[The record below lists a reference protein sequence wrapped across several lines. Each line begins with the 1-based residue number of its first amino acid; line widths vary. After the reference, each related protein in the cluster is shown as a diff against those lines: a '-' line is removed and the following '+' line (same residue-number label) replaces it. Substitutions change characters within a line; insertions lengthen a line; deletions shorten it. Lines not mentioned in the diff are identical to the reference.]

1 MSETDY
7 MLYTPDQKRK
17 TCVCHL
23 NMLKAYHTRV
33 VNGECCGTDCRARC
47 LFCCDSRGYDVISW
61 YFGYGHRWRGFR
73 HAFQQGARLENSEIL
88 KDLHSYLNYLT
99 MNQRINIVKLLSA
112 FKCLFADVPT
122 QTNVLQHDIK
132 VIGARPIKQHAYR
145 VNTVKDLLCVK
156 R

>member
-1 MSETDY
+1 MTSSPGILDMDTDGVVFA
-7 MLYTPDQKRK
+7 MRFSKIF
-17 TCVCHL
+17 
-23 NMLKAYHTRV
+23 TR
-33 VNGECCGTDCRARC
+33 
-47 LFCCDSRGYDVISW
+47 
-61 YFGYGHRWRGFR
+61 
-73 HAFQQGARLENSEIL
+73 IL
-88 KDLHSYLNYLT
+88 IILT

>member
-1 MSETDY
+1 MPPQVIT
-7 MLYTPDQKRK
+7 
-17 TCVCHL
+17 VCHL
-23 NMLKAYHTRV
+23 NMLKAYHTRELSTASAAEQTAGPAVSSVAIAVDMTSSPGILYMDTDGV
-33 VNGECCGTDCRARC
+33 V
-47 LFCCDSRGYDVISW
+47 L
-61 YFGYGHRWRGFR
+61 R

-132 VIGARPIKQHAYR
+132 VNGARPIKQHAYR

>member
-1 MSETDY
+1 MRFS
-7 MLYTPDQKRK
+7 K
-17 TCVCHL
+17 V
-23 NMLKAYHTRV
+23 
-33 VNGECCGTDCRARC
+33 
-47 LFCCDSRGYDVISW
+47 
-61 YFGYGHRWRGFR
+61 
-73 HAFQQGARLENSEIL
+73 QGWKNSEIL

-99 MNQRINIVKLLSA
+99 MNQRIKHCKNYFLL